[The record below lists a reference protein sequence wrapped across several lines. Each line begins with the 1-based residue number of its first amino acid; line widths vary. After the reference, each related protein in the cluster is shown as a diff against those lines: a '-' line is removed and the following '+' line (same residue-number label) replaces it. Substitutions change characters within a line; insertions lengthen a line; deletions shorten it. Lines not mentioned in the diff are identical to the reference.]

1 MERGRMRQIA
11 VVAAYVAAGLL
22 AGALLVLQAERIASG
37 ERQLWTQ
44 PSAS

>member
-1 MERGRMRQIA
+1 MRQIA

>member
-1 MERGRMRQIA
+1 MERGRLRQIA

-22 AGALLVLQAERIASG
+22 AGALLLLQAERIATG
-37 ERQLWTQ
+37 DRELWTQ